1 MNGGMPR
8 PSMAL
13 KPDPGPGSTAPGE
26 AIRGLRLGSLAGIM
40 IVADWSLAIIFLL
53 IAFSLAGGLFPSW
66 HPDWSPGLAWATALG
81 AAALFLASVLV
92 HELSHALVGRLV
104 GISVRRITLFMF
116 GGMAHLE
123 GEPRSWGAELVMA
136 GVGPVTSLVLGI
148 LFLMLSGFAA
158 GPIEVDPENPGGA
171 LAALSPLATLLFW
184 LGPVN
189 LMLAAF
195 NLVPGFPLDGGR
207 VLRAL
212 LWGITGNL
220 RKATRWASLGG
231 QVFAWLLIS
240 AGFLMLFGLRL
251 PLLGGG
257 AFGGLWLMFIGWFLN
272 NAALVSYRQLLV
284 KETLEDV
291 PVGRIMQTRLD
302 RIEPDLP
309 IGELVEKHMMA
320 SGQRVLPVERTGRFL
335 GLVSMS
341 DLQKSERRA
350 WDRMTAAEIMTPSER
365 LAVVAP
371 DTDASEALE
380 TLARRGVNQLPVL
393 ERGRLVGLLRRE
405 DVLKWLSL
413 HERALQTGGA

>member
-1 MNGGMPR
+1 
-8 PSMAL
+8 MA
-13 KPDPGPGSTAPGE
+13 DYSNTSRE
-26 AIRGLRLGSLAGIM
+26 ARSGIRLGRIAGIEV
-40 IVADWSLAIIFLL
+40 VADWSLGIIFLL
-53 IAFSLAGGLFPSW
+53 IAFSLATGVFPSW
-66 HPDWSPGLAWATALG
+66 HPDWGAGVAWATALG

-92 HELSHALVGRLV
+92 HELSHALVGRL
-104 GISVRRITLFMF
+104 GGMSVRRITLFMF

-123 GEPRSWGAELVMA
+123 SEPRTWGGELVMA
-136 GVGPVTSLVLGI
+136 AVGPITSLALGI
-148 LFLMLSGFAA
+148 LFLVLSGLVA
-158 GPIEVDPENPGGA
+158 GPIEVDPENPREA

-189 LMLAAF
+189 LLLAAF

-207 VLRAL
+207 VLRAV
-212 LWGITGNL
+212 LWGVTGNL

-231 QVFAWLLIS
+231 QAFAWLLIS
-240 AGFLMLFGLRL
+240 VGLLMLFGFRF

-302 RIEPDLP
+302 RVEPDLP

-320 SGQRVLPVERTGRFL
+320 SGQRVLPVERAGRFL
-335 GLVSMS
+335 GLVSLS

-365 LAVVAP
+365 LVVVAP
-371 DTDASEALE
+371 DTDAGEALE
-380 TLARRGVNQLPVL
+380 TLARRGVNQLPVV
-393 ERGRLVGLLRRE
+393 EGGRLVGLLRRE

-413 HERALQTGGA
+413 HERALQAGGA